1 MSQPVIKYTLT
12 KQGRQP
18 EWLSSD
24 SRAFRG
30 QHGTSANKAGKL
42 PRFGAPQDTIY
53 LGIGAGDPDSD
64 GTPDGYVGTIASK
77 ADLQTYITD
86 VGTAADYHVVTA
98 TVTGVQTSVTTG
110 LSTAWDAINSVEG
123 YQGGLSTTTSSKH
136 TATGVGTVMVLT
148 GSQVIKVVTEV
159 NNGSGITTST
169 VDTPVVV
176 DAASTKSNVSTSV
189 GVVTTTSGNAEVG
202 VTTTVTTTTTE
213 SYSYTDVT
221 TSTSTSKSETTTD
234 GVTTRTD
241 TVTTT
246 ETTNYRT
253 SYDYAAEATRLWDI
267 HQAIN
272 S

>member
-18 EWLSSD
+18 EWLSKD
-24 SRAFRG
+24 SRAFKG

-42 PRFGAPQDTIY
+42 PRFGSPQDTIY
-53 LGIGAGDPDSD
+53 LGVGAGDPDSD
-64 GTPDGYVGTIASK
+64 GTPDGYVGSIGSK
-77 ADLQTYITD
+77 TDLQTYLTEI
-86 VGTAADYHVVTA
+86 GTEADYHVVTA

-110 LSTAWDAINSVEG
+110 LSTAWGQEEYS
-123 YQGGLSTTTSSKH
+123 GGLSTTTSSKH
-136 TATGVGTVMVLT
+136 TASGVGTVMVLT
-148 GSQVIKVVTEV
+148 GSQVIKVVTET

-176 DAASTKSNVSTSV
+176 DPASTKSAVSTSV
-189 GVVTTTSGNAEVG
+189 GIVTTTSNGSVEVG

-213 SYSYTDVT
+213 SYSYTDVR

-246 ETTNYRT
+246 ETANYRT

-267 HQAIN
+267 HEAIN